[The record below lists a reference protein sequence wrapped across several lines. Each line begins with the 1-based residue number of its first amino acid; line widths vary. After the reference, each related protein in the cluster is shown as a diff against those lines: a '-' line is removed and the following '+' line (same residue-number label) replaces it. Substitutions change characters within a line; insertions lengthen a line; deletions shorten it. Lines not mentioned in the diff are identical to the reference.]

1 MRIFERVVPSYD
13 CLLTCGRDVG
23 LAGYNHA
30 AEYYKAIAIVDL
42 GKVKAKKSSKH
53 LLQAGLAK
61 LG

>member
-1 MRIFERVVPSYD
+1 MRIFERGVPSYD
-13 CLLTCGRDVG
+13 CLLTCGWDVR
-23 LAGYNHA
+23 LGYNHA